1 MKFKTNSFLF
11 MMLCATALNSWA
23 GYYNTID
30 IDGVS
35 IHLDKDK
42 AGYVNVHDDHLG
54 VLLASGNKYLD
65 VKELIDCKGQSIRI
79 HSIHY
84 FNNSIS
90 SIIDVNF
97 EKKLVLA
104 LVVIDAHFRSYQAT
118 VSKFNGNKN
127 LLSGKGFWSN
137 SSSEP
142 DQNSLFYPGG
152 SIYLGKI
159 SVIGEYIAPN
169 DLDCAVDSFPGVWD
183 IARKMKIIFPRDKDD
198 AVIDSKCR
206 QLFSGEKTLD
216 ELGGELINMK

>member
-1 MKFKTNSFLF
+1 
-11 MMLCATALNSWA
+11 MLIL
-23 GYYNTID
+23 
-30 IDGVS
+30 
-35 IHLDKDK
+35 
-42 AGYVNVHDDHLG
+42 
-54 VLLASGNKYLD
+54 
-65 VKELIDCKGQSIRI
+65 
-79 HSIHY
+79 
-84 FNNSIS
+84 
-90 SIIDVNF
+90 
-97 EKKLVLA
+97 KKLVLA
-104 LVVIDAHFRSYQAT
+104 LVVIDAHFRSYQAI

-159 SVIGEYIAPN
+159 SVNGEYIAPN

>member
-1 MKFKTNSFLF
+1 MMKFKTNSFLF

-42 AGYVNVHDDHLG
+42 AGYVNVHDDQLNTDYSCKIENWNDSLISGAGGISLTSDHLG

-97 EKKLVLA
+97 EK
-104 LVVIDAHFRSYQAT
+104 
-118 VSKFNGNKN
+118 N
-127 LLSGKGFWSN
+127 
-137 SSSEP
+137 
-142 DQNSLFYPGG
+142 
-152 SIYLGKI
+152 
-159 SVIGEYIAPN
+159 
-169 DLDCAVDSFPGVWD
+169 
-183 IARKMKIIFPRDKDD
+183 
-198 AVIDSKCR
+198 
-206 QLFSGEKTLD
+206 
-216 ELGGELINMK
+216 

>member
-1 MKFKTNSFLF
+1 MMKFKTNSFLF

-42 AGYVNVHDDHLG
+42 AGYVNVHDDQLNTDYSCKIENWNDSLISGAGGISLTSDHLG

-104 LVVIDAHFRSYQAT
+104 LVVIDAHFRSYQAI

-127 LLSGKGFWSN
+127 LL
-137 SSSEP
+137 
-142 DQNSLFYPGG
+142 
-152 SIYLGKI
+152 
-159 SVIGEYIAPN
+159 
-169 DLDCAVDSFPGVWD
+169 
-183 IARKMKIIFPRDKDD
+183 
-198 AVIDSKCR
+198 
-206 QLFSGEKTLD
+206 
-216 ELGGELINMK
+216 

>member
-1 MKFKTNSFLF
+1 

-42 AGYVNVHDDHLG
+42 AGYVNVHDDQLNTDYSCKIENWNDSLISGAGVISLTSDHLG

-97 EKKLVLA
+97 EK
-104 LVVIDAHFRSYQAT
+104 
-118 VSKFNGNKN
+118 N
-127 LLSGKGFWSN
+127 
-137 SSSEP
+137 
-142 DQNSLFYPGG
+142 
-152 SIYLGKI
+152 
-159 SVIGEYIAPN
+159 
-169 DLDCAVDSFPGVWD
+169 
-183 IARKMKIIFPRDKDD
+183 
-198 AVIDSKCR
+198 
-206 QLFSGEKTLD
+206 
-216 ELGGELINMK
+216 

>member
-1 MKFKTNSFLF
+1 MMKFKTNSFLF

-42 AGYVNVHDDHLG
+42 AGYVNVHDDQLNTDYSCKIENWNDSLISGAGGISLTSDHLG
-54 VLLASGNKYLD
+54 VLLASGNKYVD

-104 LVVIDAHFRSYQAT
+104 LVVIDAHFRSYQAI
-118 VSKFNGNKN
+118 VSKEGANKQVI
-127 LLSGKGFWSN
+127 
-137 SSSEP
+137 SSQADSLIKISRIWADFFP
-142 DQNSLFYPGG
+142 ANNRISLFRLFFPPFLALFPVFTEISPTDVSFGPPETGWPG
-152 SIYLGKI
+152 
-159 SVIGEYIAPN
+159 
-169 DLDCAVDSFPGVWD
+169 
-183 IARKMKIIFPRDKDD
+183 
-198 AVIDSKCR
+198 
-206 QLFSGEKTLD
+206 
-216 ELGGELINMK
+216 

>member
-1 MKFKTNSFLF
+1 MMKFKTNSFLF

-42 AGYVNVHDDHLG
+42 AGYVNVHDDQLNTDYSCKIENWNDSLISGAGGISLTSDHLG

-90 SIIDVNF
+90 S
-97 EKKLVLA
+97 
-104 LVVIDAHFRSYQAT
+104 RSR
-118 VSKFNGNKN
+118 
-127 LLSGKGFWSN
+127 LSGWSRSCCRCCSKRHFSCLSFFI
-137 SSSEP
+137 SSSLYGKPFLSTNVMPVLLP
-142 DQNSLFYPGG
+142 DPT
-152 SIYLGKI
+152 
-159 SVIGEYIAPN
+159 EA
-169 DLDCAVDSFPGVWD
+169 
-183 IARKMKIIFPRDKDD
+183 
-198 AVIDSKCR
+198 
-206 QLFSGEKTLD
+206 
-216 ELGGELINMK
+216 